1 MNSQVW
7 WFVARSSGIVAWA
20 LLTLSVCWG
29 LLLSTRVLSRRV
41 SPSWLLDLHRHLGGL
56 AVVFTGIHLVG
67 LVADS
72 YVTFGWAEL
81 FIPMASSWKPGA
93 VAFGIVAFY
102 LLLAIEITSLAM
114 RRLPR
119 SVWRWVHR
127 SSFVLFGFATYH
139 GIVAGTDAGNDLY
152 RVATWMS
159 IGVVVTLTL
168 VLMTVARRT
177 RTGLSSFP
185 PVVVRGDSEDVAVD
199 ESMWPAPAL
208 APPTVLPPTVSPP
221 TEPIVVPERVASAP
235 MPATRFAVIAPLGSI
250 EPFVPEAPAGPPS
263 PMVPNRRAAPT
274 PGAFPA
280 PVDDSPP
287 LVAPASWSAPTG
299 VPVVEAREPVR
310 AGRTGA
316 DAGEP
321 PTAAT

>member
-29 LLLSTRVLSRRV
+29 LLLSTRLLSRRV
-41 SPSWLLDLHRHLGGL
+41 GPSWLLDLHRHLGGL
-56 AVVFTGIHLVG
+56 AVVFTGVHLVG

-152 RVATWMS
+152 RFATWMS
-159 IGVVVTLTL
+159 IAVVVTLTL

-177 RTGLSSFP
+177 RTRLGSFP
-185 PVVVRGDSEDVAVD
+185 PVVVRVDSEDVAVA
-199 ESMWPAPAL
+199 ESNWPAPSL
-208 APPTVLPPTVSPP
+208 APPTVSPHTKP
-221 TEPIVVPERVASAP
+221 KVVPERVASSP
-235 MPATRFAVIAPLGSI
+235 MPATRFGVIAPLGSI
-250 EPFVPEAPAGPPS
+250 EPFVPDVPAGPPS
-263 PMVPNRRAAPT
+263 PVVPNRRIAPT

-299 VPVVEAREPVR
+299 VPVIAVEARERVR
-310 AGRTGA
+310 AGRAGA